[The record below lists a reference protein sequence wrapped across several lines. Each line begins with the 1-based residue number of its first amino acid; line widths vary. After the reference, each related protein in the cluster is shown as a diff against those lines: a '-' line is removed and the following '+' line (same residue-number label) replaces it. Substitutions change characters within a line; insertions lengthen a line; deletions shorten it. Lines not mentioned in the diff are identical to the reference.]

1 MSDQPTNDLCIAL
14 TTARTVDEARRIAE
28 LLVERRLASCVN
40 ILPGARSVYRWK
52 GVIEEAAEAMLTI
65 KTSLNLTDA
74 VHAALCEIHSYDLP
88 EFLILPITGGGAEYI
103 SWLHDGLESAS
114 GPHAVIPAEKS

>member
-1 MSDQPTNDLCIAL
+1 LSDQPTNDLCIAL

-65 KTSLNLTDA
+65 KTSRA
-74 VHAALCEIHSYDLP
+74 RRALRDPQLRPARVPYP
-88 EFLILPITGGGAEYI
+88 
-103 SWLHDGLESAS
+103 
-114 GPHAVIPAEKS
+114 PHYRRWS